1 MAKKTT
7 ESSESVE
14 NFVKAIY
21 TLQQEFVP
29 QGTVAEDGIFRVSTN
44 ALKEALAIS
53 APSVTDMA
61 QRLMK
66 SGLVDYRKYQGVGLT
81 EEGTILALK
90 LIRRHRLIE
99 LYLVRELSY
108 ELHEIHAEA
117 EKLEHAVSDRFI
129 EAIDAKLGEPEFDPH
144 GDPIPDVHGA
154 MIQRE
159 LHPLSQLTIGTPAR
173 VSRLISSDTDMLQ
186 HSLDRGFKL
195 DAPVTVLARDPFNG
209 PITVSL
215 GGKETVIGYTVAEAI
230 LVQVLD

>member
-1 MAKKTT
+1 MAKKPSK
-7 ESSESVE
+7 SSESVE

-21 TLQQEFVP
+21 TLQQELAQ
-29 QGTVAEDGIFRVSTN
+29 QGTLAEEDMLRVSTN

-66 SGLVDYRKYQGVGLT
+66 SGLVDYRKYQGIGLT
-81 EEGTILALK
+81 EEGTVLALK

-108 ELHEIHAEA
+108 ELHEIHNEA

-129 EAIDAKLGEPEFDPH
+129 EAIDAKLGKPEFDPH

-159 LHPLSQLTIGTPAR
+159 LQPLSQLKIGTPAK

-195 DAPVTVLARDPFNG
+195 EVPVLVLARDPFNG

-230 LVQVLD
+230 LVQLLD